1 MHIKVVNQKIFYNYK
16 FARFVLISLP
26 LLPKTKNIQGGC
38 VFVILIKA
46 VHSQNRHVFVRR
58 SCVFVRRSCVFVRWS
73 CVFVRRSC
81 VFVRRRGAPFGPL
94 IIFHGSV
101 TCFHGKATCFHGEYA
116 CLYGE
121 KATSDRITLIF
132 EGEVWFPWNTN
143 TFARRRV
150 GPYGPP

>member
-26 LLPKTKNIQGGC
+26 PSPKTKNIQGGC

-58 SCVFVRRSCVFVRWS
+58 SCMFVRRSSVFVRRSSVFVRRSCVFVRRS

-94 IIFHGSV
+94 LIFHGSV

-116 CLYGE
+116 ICTE
-121 KATSDRITLIF
+121 K
-132 EGEVWFPWNTN
+132 
-143 TFARRRV
+143 RRSV
-150 GPYGPP
+150 TE